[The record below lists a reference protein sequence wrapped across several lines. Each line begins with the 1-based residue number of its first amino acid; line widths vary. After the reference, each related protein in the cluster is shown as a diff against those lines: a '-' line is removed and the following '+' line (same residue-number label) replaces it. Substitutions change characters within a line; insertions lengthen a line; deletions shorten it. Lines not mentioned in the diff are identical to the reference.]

1 MEAMESLFRSL
12 FRKES
17 LDQLSMQDGSGEY
30 ISATDRR
37 AWLILAALLIMIASF
52 LLWAF
57 TGRLPV
63 EVEGIGY
70 SEEGSTKGCV
80 FVEPEEFLKRDID
93 VGKKV
98 YLFFPDARTIEG
110 RITRISDQPM
120 SFEEISREL
129 GYNEWVTEKVMEGNL
144 YRYVL
149 WVKTREPLED
159 TTIFDAQI
167 IEKTVLP
174 IEYFM

>member
-37 AWLILAALLIMIASF
+37 AWLILAALLILIASF

-70 SEEGSTKGCV
+70 TEEGSTKGCV
-80 FVEPEEFLKRDID
+80 FVEPEEFLRRDID

-120 SFEEISREL
+120 SFEVSTVRQCDRILVFDRGRIVETGTHEEL
-129 GYNEWVTEKVMEGNL
+129 IAKKGKYYELVSMV
-144 YRYVL
+144 
-149 WVKTREPLED
+149 
-159 TTIFDAQI
+159 
-167 IEKTVLP
+167 
-174 IEYFM
+174 